1 MSLAETSG
9 SRVVPSGYIPYGYED
24 CFEEREDGLYID
36 FVSRQNDG
44 SFLLYGIGWYEGNRF
59 ALTEAIEECLDYN
72 DDDNNKTYVMLATTD
87 DGMYDLTVYIFATE
101 DEMACYEGYM
111 HCDIEA
117 FER

>member
-1 MSLAETSG
+1 MSLAETRS
-9 SRVVPSGYIPYGYED
+9 SVIPRRYIPYGNED

-44 SFLLYGIGWYEGNRF
+44 SFLLYGIGWYEGHRF
-59 ALTEAIEECLDYN
+59 DLTEAIEECLDYS
-72 DDDNNKTYVMLATTD
+72 DDDNKTYVMLATTN

-101 DEMACYEGYM
+101 DELACYEGYM
-111 HCDIEA
+111 HCDIDA